1 MKKRLLFV
9 AAIFAATATFAQ
21 EGLTSKKGEAYLP
34 EAGDWAIGID
44 ANPLLNYVGNLAN
57 GNVSNSFGGANWFGG
72 VPEGTIY
79 GKMFKDEKTA
89 YRAMVRIG
97 FGSSKTSEV
106 VELYADSL
114 ARYNAGPGETY
125 NTKSEYT
132 NETKNSGR
140 QITLGFGIEKRRGNT
155 RIQGVYGAQ
164 MLIGFGGSSTTY
176 SYGMALS
183 EENVKWNPTD
193 IYGYTYETTTTST
206 PSPIPGFPPTTTT
219 TTDTTFNNPRVLK
232 VDHGSTFMIGL
243 QGFIGVEWFF
253 APKVSLGAEYTWGLS
268 MTSHGASKTDTETW
282 GITGAEANLTTV
294 PKDHLITKT
303 TNGGKSSSFGID
315 TGLSGARISLNF
327 HF

>member
-9 AAIFAATATFAQ
+9 AAIVAASTTFAQ
-21 EGLTSKKGEAYLP
+21 DGLTSKKGEAYLP

-57 GNVSNSFGGANWFGG
+57 GNVGNSFGGANWFGG
-72 VPEGTIY
+72 VPSQTIY

-97 FGSSKTSEV
+97 FGSQKSEDV
-106 VELYADSL
+106 VMLYADSISK
-114 ARYNAGPGETY
+114 Y
-125 NTKSEYT
+125 NTTKTEFV

-164 MLIGFGGSSTTY
+164 LLMGFGGSSTTY
-176 SYGMALS
+176 SYGMPLS
-183 EENVKWNPTD
+183 EANVTNNPTD
-193 IYGYTYETTTTST
+193 IYGETYTYTTTST
-206 PSPIPGFPPTTTT
+206 PSPIPGFPATETTTI
-219 TTDTTFNNPRVLK
+219 DTTANNPRVLK
-232 VDHGSTFMIGL
+232 EDHGSTFMIGL

-268 MTSHGASKTDTETW
+268 MTSNGASSKETEKW
-282 GITGAEANLTTV
+282 GVTGAEANLTTV
-294 PKDHLITKT
+294 PADHLITET

-315 TGLSGARISLNF
+315 TGLSGAKNSLNF

>member
-21 EGLTSKKGEAYLP
+21 DGLTSKKGEAYLP

-44 ANPLLNYVGNLAN
+44 ANPLFNYVGNLAN
-57 GNVSNSFGGANWFGG
+57 GNISNSFGGANWFGG

-79 GKMFKDEKTA
+79 GKYFKDEKTA

-97 FGSSKTSEV
+97 FGSTKTSNV

-114 ARYNAGPGETY
+114 AAY
-125 NTKSEYT
+125 NTTKTEFT
-132 NETKNSGR
+132 NETKDAGR
-140 QITLGFGIEKRRGNT
+140 QITLGFGLEKRRGNT

-164 MLIGFGGSSTTY
+164 LVIGFGGSSTTNT
-176 SYGMALS
+176 YGMALS
-183 EENVKWNPTD
+183 ANNITNNPTD
-193 IYGYTYETTTTST
+193 IYGYTYETTTTTT

-219 TTDTTFNNPRVLK
+219 TTDTTLNNPRVLK
-232 VDHGSTFMIGL
+232 EDHGSTFMIGL

-268 MTSHGASKTDTETW
+268 MISQGASKTDTEEW
-282 GITGAEANLTTV
+282 GITGAEANLAT
-294 PKDHLITKT
+294 PPASHLITKT
-303 TNGGKSSSFGID
+303 TNGGKTSSFGID
-315 TGLSGARISLNF
+315 TGLSGAKISLNF